1 MAVKPETL
9 TINGSEI
16 TWEDLDAFA
25 HTSMTGEEL
34 RKYMDSDR
42 RDSAEMLRRTAEGRV
57 FLIRKAAKKGIK
69 GAIPLDH

>member
-42 RDSAEMLRRTAEGRV
+42 RDSAEMLRRTAGSV
-57 FLIRKAAKKGIK
+57 SLIQKAAKKGIK